1 MEGVLGFI
9 YLYVYI
15 YTKEYKNI
23 LYLYIHK
30 RIWGGGFVGKMKV
43 WRKHRDRAQEAK
55 RMASKKKM
63 NERKNWGKKAKV
75 IEGGK

>member
-15 YTKEYKNI
+15 YMKEYKNI

-30 RIWGGGFVGKMKV
+30 RI
-43 WRKHRDRAQEAK
+43 
-55 RMASKKKM
+55 
-63 NERKNWGKKAKV
+63 
-75 IEGGK
+75 